1 MKTQK
6 ELPKNIQE
14 LVDAGKVTYRG
25 LGFDETGTLIK
36 VNGIEYKIT
45 DEKFRALGWIK
56 KIRFSA
62 PFRSE

>member
-6 ELPKNIQE
+6 ELPKNIQQ
-14 LVDAGKVTYRG
+14 LVDTGKVTYRG
-25 LGFDETGTLIK
+25 LGFGETGTLIK
-36 VNGIEYKIT
+36 TSGVEYKIT
-45 DEKFRALGWIK
+45 DEKFRELGWIK